1 MRPLLKGNKQFRL
14 QAFVAGFFHFIHA
27 FTTILLLLMIGQ
39 IISQSD
45 STKSRLLQILLLGTF
60 HAAYQW
66 YWVIGLLIIKF
77 IGTAFRNYFLPLIP
91 FKIQIALQDDRIG
104 QSNQKND
111 FISDKDI
118 KNYARAYIKG
128 NILWKADIFLLLLI
142 FLLLFH
148 LNVRVAFFWLLLWV
162 LGIVIRWWVVHY
174 YLHAKRAWKE
184 ALGALQQKWKF
195 IILNQSV
202 LKIDQQWKKEVRI
215 LKRREGKA
223 AETFRSYGFQKAWTS
238 GFFPVYFFSFVFLL
252 AWIFKGAGS
261 DLTIVLQ
268 IILIIIYSQGALMR
282 SFRAPEYWK
291 VIRGIEKKWN
301 SKWNESVNTPNT
313 SMTSELPDYIDAH
326 IKELNNL
333 SKQQW
338 DKMLPVFYSEEA
350 MQERFYKTL
359 FRKVSLIDLEKPL
372 IGETF
377 LSAIISDKE
386 AVHVPMLKELLS
398 AFENKEW
405 ENFNWKRKADRT
417 VITDKQYIWLRL
429 FKSLLHPGDIMLC
442 NDDLSQK
449 LGQKDLDIFITL
461 TEKRNKKIIY
471 LHA

>member
-1 MRPLLKGNKQFRL
+1 
-14 QAFVAGFFHFIHA
+14 
-27 FTTILLLLMIGQ
+27 
-39 IISQSD
+39 
-45 STKSRLLQILLLGTF
+45 
-60 HAAYQW
+60 
-66 YWVIGLLIIKF
+66 
-77 IGTAFRNYFLPLIP
+77 
-91 FKIQIALQDDRIG
+91 
-104 QSNQKND
+104 
-111 FISDKDI
+111 
-118 KNYARAYIKG
+118 
-128 NILWKADIFLLLLI
+128 
-142 FLLLFH
+142 
-148 LNVRVAFFWLLLWV
+148 
-162 LGIVIRWWVVHY
+162 
-174 YLHAKRAWKE
+174 
-184 ALGALQQKWKF
+184 
-195 IILNQSV
+195 
-202 LKIDQQWKKEVRI
+202 
-215 LKRREGKA
+215 
-223 AETFRSYGFQKAWTS
+223 
-238 GFFPVYFFSFVFLL
+238 
-252 AWIFKGAGS
+252 
-261 DLTIVLQ
+261 
-268 IILIIIYSQGALMR
+268 MR

-338 DKMLPVFYSEEA
+338 DKVLPVFYSEEA
-350 MQERFYKTL
+350 IQERFYKTL

-417 VITDKQYIWLRL
+417 AITDKQYIWLRL